1 MFAALRRPLALPVAS
16 TSRLPVVV
24 ARRPQLA
31 ARRFLATTLPRRSSS
46 DEGEFPPAT
55 PDRAEDDV
63 DVCIVGAGP
72 AGLCAAIRL
81 KQLELANPGAEERRV
96 IVLEKGAEVGSHILS
111 GAVIETKA
119 LDELLP
125 NWKELGAPV
134 RSLAL
139 DLPVDR

>member
-1 MFAALRRPLALPVAS
+1 MWTALLRRPVSLASRSPSTVAA
-16 TSRLPVVV
+16 RLP
-24 ARRPQLA
+24 AL
-31 ARRFLATTLPRRSSS
+31 RFLRSTLPRLA
-46 DEGEFPPAT
+46 EEQGEFPPAN
-55 PDRAEDDV
+55 PERAEDEV

-81 KQLELANPGAEERRV
+81 KQLEQAAGGEEKRV

-134 RSLAL
+134 R
-139 DLPVDR
+139 